1 MLLALILVAA
11 LTILLCWLLFALASL
26 ALPLFVAV
34 VAGQAAWHGGAGLVG
49 AFVVGVLTGGAT
61 LFVGQFL
68 LATLRGTGSRL
79 AVALLFAAPA
89 ALAGFSAARGTAAMG
104 GAATGWQIFL
114 GLIGGACVSATAL
127 ARLGEAQPVRIY
139 PVAAEGRFDA

>member
-11 LTILLCWLLFALASL
+11 VTIMLCWLLFALASL

-34 VAGQAAWHGGAGLVG
+34 VAGQAVWHGGAGLVG
-49 AFVVGVLTGGAT
+49 AFVVGIVAGGAT

-89 ALAGFSAARGTAAMG
+89 AVAGFSAARGIADIG
-104 GAATGWQIFL
+104 GASSSWQILF
-114 GLIGGACVSATAL
+114 GLIGAACVSATAL
-127 ARLGEAQPVRIY
+127 ARLGEAQSVRIY

>member
-11 LTILLCWLLFALASL
+11 VTILLCWLLFALASL

-49 AFVVGVLTGGAT
+49 AFVVGVLAGGVT
-61 LFVGQFL
+61 LFIGQFL

-89 ALAGFSAARGTAAMG
+89 AVAGFSAARGIAGIG
-104 GAATGWQIFL
+104 GATTGWQIFL
-114 GLIGGACVSATAL
+114 GLIGAVCVSATAL

>member
-1 MLLALILVAA
+1 MLLALILIAA
-11 LTILLCWLLFALASL
+11 VTILLCWLLFALASL

-34 VAGQAAWHGGAGLVG
+34 VAGQAAWHGGAGLFG
-49 AFVVGVLTGGAT
+49 AFAVGVIAGGAT

-89 ALAGFSAARGTAAMG
+89 AVAGFSAARGIAAMG
-104 GAATGWQIFL
+104 GATTAWQVVL
-114 GLIGGACVSATAL
+114 GLIGTICVSATAL

>member
-1 MLLALILVAA
+1 MLLALILIAA
-11 LTILLCWLLFALASL
+11 VTILLCWLLFALASL

-34 VAGQAAWHGGAGLVG
+34 VAGQAAWHGGAGLFG
-49 AFVVGVLTGGAT
+49 AFAVGVIAGGAT

-89 ALAGFSAARGTAAMG
+89 AVAGFSAARGIAGVG
-104 GAATGWQIFL
+104 GAGPAWQVLL
-114 GLIGGACVSATAL
+114 GLIGGACVSLTAL
-127 ARLGEAQPVRIY
+127 ARLGEAKPVTIY